1 MKHKLFK
8 IFLAALII
16 FSILIPGCSR
26 AGSALNGSG
35 TIVVQDLKAADFNS
49 INVKGVFEVEISQ
62 SESYKMTLST
72 DSNLLSRI
80 QVSLEHKILKLSI
93 EAPATFFPTSL
104 KVKIAMPELI
114 ALNLSDGAK
123 AVITSFHLKDQ
134 FSLFL
139 SGDSILNGAM
149 EADQIVLNLSDASSV
164 NLIGAATSL
173 ELDCKGISKVDLG
186 NLSLT
191 TAQINLREASEA
203 TLNVTGRFD
212 ATLNDASK
220 VYYLGNPLFTD
231 ISVSGGSTMI
241 HK

>member
-8 IFLAALII
+8 ISLAALLML
-16 FSILIPGCSR
+16 SILVPGCSR

-49 INVKGVFEVEISQ
+49 INIKGIFEVEVSQ
-62 SESYKMTLST
+62 SDSYKVTLST

-80 QVSLEHKILKLSI
+80 KVSLEHKTLKLSI

-104 KVKIAMPELI
+104 KIKIAMPELI

-123 AVITSFHLKDQ
+123 AVITSFRLKDQ

-149 EADQIVLNLSDASSV
+149 EADQIVFNLSDASSV
-164 NLIGAATSL
+164 NLSGTATSL

-186 NLSLT
+186 NLTLT
-191 TAQINLREASEA
+191 TVQIRLREGSEA

-241 HK
+241 QK